1 MSYITL
7 VALLNALG
15 AEWLAQR
22 AAPNAP
28 AVNGMLLK
36 LTVEGGDRSAYSA
49 EDQAAADEAAGLIQN
64 KWDEANREIDSYL
77 RSRHTLPL
85 DQTVI
90 DSSPLARIAA
100 DIVRYQ
106 ISGDLVSDDASGRY
120 SKALA
125 WLRDVAAG
133 RATLGGADAT
143 PTTSGRV
150 ILRQSVSGTDWD
162 TY

>member
-7 VALLNALG
+7 LALLDTLG

-28 AVNGMLLK
+28 AVDGVLLR

-49 EDQAAADEAAGLIQN
+49 EDQAAADEAAALIQIKLDDAN
-64 KWDEANREIDSYL
+64 KEIDSYL

-90 DSSPLARIAA
+90 DGSPLSRITA

-106 ISGDLVSDDASGRY
+106 ISGDLVTDEAAGRY

-133 RATLGGADAT
+133 RASLGAVDAT

-150 ILRQSVSGTDWD
+150 AMRTGVSGTDWD